1 MDNRRRVFEVFK
13 SVFPQSED
21 ANALYLGDNFWDSL
35 KHIELVTALEEEFGL
50 EFTLEDMGRMRDF
63 GTVLDTVASWA
74 SD

>member
-1 MDNRRRVFEVFK
+1 MDNRRRVLEVFK

>member
-1 MDNRRRVFEVFK
+1 MDNRRRVLEVFK

-35 KHIELVTALEEEFGL
+35 KHIELVTALEEELGL